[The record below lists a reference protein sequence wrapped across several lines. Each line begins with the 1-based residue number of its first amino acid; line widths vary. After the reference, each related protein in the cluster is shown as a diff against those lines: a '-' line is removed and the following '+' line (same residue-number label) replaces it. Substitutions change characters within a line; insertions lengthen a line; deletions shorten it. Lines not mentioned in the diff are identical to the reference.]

1 MKIANEKIFKIMD
14 ETLFQKELEWLVA
27 LQKAEGWVNESVI
40 SFCDRH
46 RLSNGPEVTPEL
58 LEAIVSYLTKIFG
71 DFSIL
76 IDTEDGNAIKK
87 YFTEVKKPN
96 YYSIKEFIVTEI
108 TKVFSLLKLLK

>member
-14 ETLFQKELEWLVA
+14 ETLFQKELEWLEA
-27 LQKAEGWVNESVI
+27 LQKAEGWVNESII

-46 RLSNGPEVTPEL
+46 RLSYGPDVTPEL
-58 LEAIVSYLTKIFG
+58 LESIVNYLTKIFG

>member
-1 MKIANEKIFKIMD
+1 M
-14 ETLFQKELEWLVA
+14 VRSSY
-27 LQKAEGWVNESVI
+27 G
-40 SFCDRH
+40 
-46 RLSNGPEVTPEL
+46 RLSYGPDVTPEL
-58 LEAIVSYLTKIFG
+58 LESIVNYLTKIFG

-108 TKVFSLLKLLK
+108 TKVNDKYDLRIDK